1 MLKRKC
7 SFTDILKVQYPV
19 FRAGRY
25 DWEAECLTCGGGTLI
40 SVFSVANKGAL
51 VASGW
56 CTEHSLNIVY
66 NNIETIYNKTRTIF
80 YVM

>member
-1 MLKRKC
+1 M
-7 SFTDILKVQYPV
+7 SFTDTLKVQYPG

-51 VASGW
+51 VGVLN
-56 CTEHSLNIVY
+56 THSIQFIIILKPF
-66 NNIETIYNKTRTIF
+66 TIR
-80 YVM
+80 